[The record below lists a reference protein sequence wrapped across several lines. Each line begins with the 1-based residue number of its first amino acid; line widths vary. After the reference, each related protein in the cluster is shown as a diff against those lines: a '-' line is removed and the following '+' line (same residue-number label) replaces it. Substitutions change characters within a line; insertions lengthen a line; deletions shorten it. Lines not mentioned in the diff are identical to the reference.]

1 MSENSF
7 TDLIIEEGY
16 NPYRE
21 CIQGTANEPICV
33 LAAINKAWD
42 QVREIAP
49 ALDPGAVTQA
59 EIVRRL
65 VINKPRIAVITGSV
79 DHPAHLRDDLHI
91 SLAVLRIWQNGG
103 VPFVF
108 GIPVICDGTA
118 QSNIGQSY
126 SLASRNHTAS
136 AVNITFEGH
145 SYHAAYVLSSC
156 DKFPAAVLSGLAAA
170 DLARSHAER
179 QQAPV
184 WALFVPEHVLKG
196 GSIPATTKAK
206 LNALMDQARAQG
218 HADLAE
224 DIAEN
229 MRYILQC
236 SSDEAFLGQLNR
248 AVHLDLLVEA
258 EARQI
263 LNELAAATCDAK
275 GGVCAFNGTGNSSR
289 TLITA
294 LGFAPPE
301 AELLIDAP
309 APDIVCGAVDLLYSS
324 LNKKHLRVTEI
335 IGRNF
340 KNAVRLHN
348 TTGSSSN
355 ILLHLPAIMR
365 YAGYDISIL
374 DYEQV
379 RAETPVPELFAHSLT
394 AGRDTF
400 VLAQQF
406 LKGQHR
412 GIDSLYRVLS
422 DLGIAMD
429 LDAPTMT
436 DRSWGERIADLNVP
450 VAPELGENAIIRT
463 APVRQASGVE
473 VLRGNFMST
482 AIVKLAGMTDRQFDR
497 FNDQLLFVRYYENEH
512 LCIDEISSPRL
523 MEILG
528 KVVET
533 VPLPL
538 INAVLTHNSKGEITS
553 FDSSKMHDLVAAG
566 ALSFAF
572 VIAGQGP
579 RAFGMPEMFAPAHHL
594 KHHQVLEASS
604 ILMTDGRYSG
614 VTKGACV
621 GHVTPEAFAGGGIGS
636 LIDGD
641 ILRFNLH
648 DNRLDVVDVEALVK
662 GTLRVYQELPERSDL
677 INDRQHKMQ
686 QRLRQIAASNLMSDA
701 TSAEKGCVPQA
712 VDLRAENPLPS

>member
-1 MSENSF
+1 MENKF
-7 TDLIIEEGY
+7 ANLVIDEEY
-16 NPYRE
+16 NSYRE
-21 CIQGTANEPICV
+21 CIQGVSNEPICV

-42 QVREIAP
+42 YVRGLEP
-49 ALDPGAVTQA
+49 ALDPGEVTLE
-59 EIVRRL
+59 EIVERL
-65 VINKPRIAVITGSV
+65 VANRPRIAIITGSL
-79 DHPAHLRDDLHI
+79 DHPAHLRDDMHI
-91 SLAVLRIWQNGG
+91 SLATLRIWQNGG

-126 SLASRNHTAS
+126 SLASRNHTAT

-156 DKFPAAVLSGLAAA
+156 DKFPAAVLSGLASA
-170 DLARSHAER
+170 DVARSHPER
-179 QQAPV
+179 KQAPV
-184 WALFVPEHVLKG
+184 WAVFVPEHVLKG
-196 GSIPATTKAK
+196 GSIPTGTKAQ
-206 LNALMDQARAQG
+206 LEALMERARQAG
-218 HADLAE
+218 HADLAD

-236 SSDEAFLGQLNR
+236 SSGEAFLGQMHR
-248 AVHLDLLVEA
+248 AVQLELISADDSRA
-258 EARQI
+258 I
-263 LNELAAATCDAK
+263 LNALAAATCDKK

-289 TLITA
+289 TLISA

-309 APDIVCGAVDLLYSS
+309 APEIVAKAVDMLYES
-324 LNKKHLRVTEI
+324 LNKEELRVTNV

-355 ILLHLPAIMR
+355 ILLHLPAILR
-365 YAGYDISIL
+365 YAGFDISIL
-374 DYEQV
+374 DYEKV
-379 RAETPVPELFAHSLT
+379 RQETPVPEIFAHSLT
-394 AGRDTF
+394 DNRDTF

-406 LKGQHR
+406 LKGQNH
-412 GIDSLYRVLS
+412 GIDSIYRILS
-422 DLGIAMD
+422 DLGIGMD

-436 DRSWGERIADLNVP
+436 GKTWGERIKAFESP
-450 VAPELGENAIIRT
+450 VDPSLGDKSVIRT
-463 APVRQASGVE
+463 EPVRQTSGVE

-482 AIVKLAGMTDRQFDR
+482 AIVKLAGMTDRQLDR

-512 LCIDEISSPRL
+512 LCIDEISSPKL
-523 MEILG
+523 LDILG
-528 KVVET
+528 GIVEKQ
-533 VPLPL
+533 PEEL
-538 INAVLTHNSKGEITS
+538 INATLKHNSKGEVTK
-553 FDSSKMHDLVAAG
+553 FDKAEIYQLVASG

-594 KHHQVLEASS
+594 KHHSILEASS

-621 GHVTPEAFAGGGIGS
+621 GHVTPEAFGGGGIGS
-636 LIDGD
+636 LVDGD

-648 DNRLDVVDVEALVK
+648 DHRLDVVDGDALVK
-662 GTLRVYQELPERSDL
+662 GTLTEYTELPERKEL
-677 INDRQHKMQ
+677 VAERQAAMLERMKQ
-686 QRLRQIAASNLMSDA
+686 VAASNLMSDA
-701 TSAEKGCVPQA
+701 TSAEKGCVPAA
-712 VDLRAENPLPS
+712 VDMRATNPLPE